1 MEIHD
6 WYVNWIQL
14 AAPAIDHSVRLL
26 RALKAQGVAVFS
38 LTNFGVESYA
48 YAQNHY
54 DFLNEFDRDY
64 VSGHMKVIKPNPL
77 IYQMLEDD
85 SGIPAANLLFTDD
98 RVDNIVMAASRGWQ
112 THQFENP
119 NGWADRLVAEKL
131 LSKEQAI

>member
-1 MEIHD
+1 
-6 WYVNWIQL
+6 
-14 AAPAIDHSVRLL
+14 
-26 RALKAQGVAVFS
+26 
-38 LTNFGVESYA
+38 
-48 YAQNHY
+48 
-54 DFLNEFDRDY
+54 
-64 VSGHMKVIKPNPL
+64 
-77 IYQMLEDD
+77 MLEDD